1 LAAVT
6 TTLGALLAE
15 AGLPDP
21 PADAAALPVGD
32 VVYDDRR
39 ATPGSVFVA
48 IPGEHTDG
56 HLYAQRAVE
65 RGAVAVVAQRL
76 PDPPLP
82 PGTPLL
88 LVPDTQRA
96 LAPLAAVLHGHP
108 SRRLTVAGV
117 TGTDGKT
124 TTTTMLHAAWRGA
137 GIAAGSLTTVDFRVL
152 DRVEANT
159 TRQTTLES
167 ADLQERLHAL
177 LDAGCTHVALETSS
191 HALVLHRVDAV
202 DFACAVFTRI
212 TSEHLDFH
220 GTRDAYLAA
229 KASLLTRAAQHP
241 DGLAVLDRDDEFAYP
256 QLRELAV
263 PRRLTYSASGNADAD
278 LCAEAVRVD
287 ASGVH
292 FSARTPWGDAP
303 IDLRVAGGF
312 NVANALAALAAACG
326 TGASLDGAVRGLNG
340 LDRVSGRM
348 ERVDLGQPF
357 SVVIDYA
364 HTAAALRMVLSELR
378 LATSG
383 RLWAVFGS
391 AGRRDVEKRAQMG
404 RVAAEL
410 CERIVVTDEDPR
422 EEDRLAIIEQIAA
435 GARDAAHRDGEEL
448 FLIPDRDEAIRFAI
462 DHAAPGDT
470 VLLAGKGHESTLIGR
485 DGPVP
490 WDERG
495 VAERAVRERLEKAGS
510 IS

>member
-1 LAAVT
+1 LADVS

-21 PADAAALPVGD
+21 PPGTASLPVTGLA
-32 VVYDDRR
+32 YDSRR
-39 ATPGSVFVA
+39 AGPGSVFVA

-56 HLYAQRAVE
+56 HRHALAAVQA
-65 RGAVAVVAQRL
+65 GALAVVAQRP

-82 PGTPLL
+82 PGTPLV
-88 LVPDTQRA
+88 LVHATQIA
-96 LAPLAAVLHGHP
+96 LAPLAAVLQGHP

-124 TTTTMLHAAWRGA
+124 TTTTMLHAAWQGA
-137 GIAAGSLTTVDFRVL
+137 GLAAGSLTTVDFRVR
-152 DRVEANT
+152 DRVERNT

-167 ADLQERLHAL
+167 ADLQERLRAL
-177 LDAGCTHVALETSS
+177 VDAGCTHVALETSS
-191 HALVLHRVDAV
+191 HSLVLHRVDAV

-220 GTRDAYLAA
+220 GTREAYLAA
-229 KASLLTRAAQHP
+229 KSSLLTRAAQHP
-241 DGLAVLDRDDEFAYP
+241 EGLAVLDRDDDFAFP
-256 QLRELAV
+256 SLQAMPV
-263 PRRLTYSASGNADAD
+263 PRRLTYSASGDAGAD
-278 LCAEAVRVD
+278 LVARDPRVD

-292 FSARTPWGDAP
+292 FSAATPWGDAAL
-303 IDLRVAGGF
+303 DLRVAGRF

-326 TGASLDGAVRGLNG
+326 TGASLDGAVRGLSS

-364 HTAAALRMVLSELR
+364 HTAEALRTVLTELR
-378 LATSG
+378 RATTG

-391 AGRRDVEKRAQMG
+391 AGRRDAGKRPAMG

-410 CERIVVTDEDPR
+410 CERVVVTDEDPR
-422 EEDRLAIIEQIAA
+422 EEDSAAIIEQIAV
-435 GARDAAHRDGEEL
+435 GVRDAAHRDGEEL
-448 FLIPDRDEAIRFAI
+448 FLIADRAEAIRHALM
-462 DHAAPGDT
+462 HAAPGDT
-470 VLLAGKGHESTLIGR
+470 VLLAGKGHESSMILAG
-485 DGPVP
+485 GPVP
-490 WDERG
+490 WDERAT
-495 VAERAVRERLEKAGS
+495 AEAALRERLAQAER

>member
-1 LAAVT
+1 VS
-6 TTLGALLAE
+6 TTLGALLAA
-15 AGLPDP
+15 AGLPP
-21 PADAAALPVGD
+21 PPPGAAAVPVSG
-32 VVYDDRR
+32 VAYDSRR
-39 ATPGSVFVA
+39 AVRGSVFVA

-56 HLYAQRAVE
+56 HRHALAAVE
-65 RGAVAVVAQRL
+65 AGAVAVLAQRA
-76 PDPPLP
+76 PEPPLP
-82 PGTPLL
+82 DGTPLV
-88 LVPDTQRA
+88 LVPDTQMA
-96 LAPLAAVLHGHP
+96 LAPLAAELYGHP

-152 DRVEANT
+152 GRIEANK

-167 ADLQERLHAL
+167 ADLQERLRAL
-177 LDAGCTHVALETSS
+177 ADEGCTHVALETSS

-241 DGLAVLDRDDEFAYP
+241 DGLAVLDRDDEFAFP
-256 QLRELAV
+256 VLRAMPV
-263 PRRLTYSASGNADAD
+263 ARRLSYSARGAADAD
-278 LCAEAVRVD
+278 LVATGVRVD
-287 ASGVH
+287 AGGVH
-292 FSARTPWGDAP
+292 FSARTPWGSADV
-303 IDLRVAGGF
+303 DLRLAGRF
-312 NVANALAALAAACG
+312 NVANALAALAAGCA
-326 TGASLDGAVRGLNG
+326 TGASLSGAVAGLAA

-364 HTAAALRMVLSELR
+364 HTADALHTVLTELR
-378 LATSG
+378 AATTG
-383 RLWAVFGS
+383 KLWAVFGS
-391 AGRRDVEKRAQMG
+391 AGRRDVGKRAAMG

-410 CERIVVTDEDPR
+410 AERVVVTDEDPR
-422 EEDRLAIIEQIAA
+422 EEDSRAIVEQIAA
-435 GARDAAHRDGEEL
+435 GARDATHRDGEEL
-448 FLIPDRDEAIRFAI
+448 FLIPDRTAAIRFAVAG
-462 DHAAPGDT
+462 AAPGDT
-470 VLLAGKGHESTLIGR
+470 VLLAGKGHESTLILR

-490 WDERG
+490 WDERA
-495 VAERAVRERLEKAGS
+495 VAEQAVRERLAQAGS